1 MKFLIKSATIVDP
14 NSSFNGQVKDIL
26 IDNGQITQ
34 IDDQIDAKDAQLY
47 DATGQFVSPGWM
59 DMHVNIGDPGY
70 ETKEDIASGC
80 AAAAAG
86 GFTAIAVM
94 PNTNPPL
101 HSKSEIEYLKNRSKG
116 QAVNVYPIGCLSAKR
131 EGVDIAEL
139 FDMTQSGAVA
149 FSDGNKPVQNAGL
162 MMRSLQYA
170 LAFNGLV
177 ISYPEDASIA
187 EKAKVN
193 EGVTATYLGM
203 KGIPNM
209 AEELMVARDIFLTEY
224 TGGKIHFT
232 TISAAGS
239 VDLIRAA
246 RKKGLKVTAD
256 VAAHHLMLDETV
268 LTGFDSNYK
277 VKPPLRTLTDIKA
290 LKAGLKDG
298 TIDTVVSQ
306 HTPHEIEF
314 KDQEF
319 ETAAFGISA
328 LETSFALFNM
338 SCEKVLSLEEMVDA
352 LAVSPR
358 EILGLAVPSIELNR
372 AAELTVFDPD
382 HQWTLNTENIKSKSK
397 NTPFIGKQLKGKAL
411 AIVNNGQVVLN

>member
-26 IDNGQITQ
+26 IDKGQIVQ
-34 IDDQIDAKDAQLY
+34 IDSEIEAKGAELY

-59 DMHVNIGDPGY
+59 DMHANFGDPGL
-70 ETKEDIASGC
+70 ETKEDINSGC

-86 GFTAIAVM
+86 GFTAVAVM

-101 HSKSEIEYLKNRSKG
+101 HSKSEIEYLKNRAKG
-116 QAVNVYPIGCLSAKR
+116 QAVDVFPIGSLSVKR

-139 FDMTQSGAVA
+139 YDMTQSGAVA

-177 ISYPEDASIA
+177 ISYAEDASIA

-193 EGVTATYLGM
+193 EGVTSTYLGM

-209 AEELMVARDIFLTEY
+209 AEELMVARDIFLAEY

-232 TISAAGS
+232 TVSTAGS
-239 VDLIRAA
+239 VELIRAA
-246 RKKGLKVTAD
+246 RKKGLQVTAD
-256 VAAHHLMLDETV
+256 VAAHHLLLDDSV
-268 LTGFDSNYK
+268 LMGFDSNYK
-277 VKPPLRTLTDIKA
+277 VKPPLRSQHDIKA
-290 LKAGLKDG
+290 LKAGLKEG
-298 TIDTVVSQ
+298 VIDAVVSQ

-319 ETAAFGISA
+319 ETSAFGISS
-328 LETSFALFNM
+328 LETTYAVFNM
-338 SCEKVLSLEEMVDA
+338 ACEKVLALEEMVDA
-352 LAVSPR
+352 LAISPR
-358 EILGLAVPSIELNR
+358 EILNLEIPVVDLNKK
-372 AAELTVFDPD
+372 ANITIFDPD
-382 HQWTLNTENIKSKSK
+382 HKWTLASENIRSKSK
-397 NTPFIGKQLKGKAL
+397 NTPFIGKELKGKAF
-411 AIVNNGQVVLN
+411 AIFNNGQLKIN